1 MRKALKNAFIP
12 HEGNGYRPHAL
23 RPKIMAVV
31 CAVIIATQVVFSF
44 GVAPWLE
51 RSQLFGIIEVGALT
65 DGTNAAR
72 TADKLPTLTVD
83 PLLQAAAQ
91 DKANDMATKG
101 YFAHTS
107 PTGVTPWY
115 WFTSVGYYFTY
126 AGENLAINFSDSA
139 DVTTAWLNSPEHRAN
154 ILDAHF
160 TQIGMAV
167 AQGIYNGQSA
177 TYVVE
182 LFGAPSAVA
191 PIAASNPFISSAQAA
206 AGSPSPFQGEVRRG
220 SSSPVVATK
229 SVKPKTIA
237 KPISTPTVVAVNPAT
252 GTEPISVAVKGAETS
267 SERLAISGEKNAPA
281 VNVGG
286 FASATAAATSE
297 VSQPQSQNNFIQQA
311 FANPTRT
318 LNYFYLLILI
328 FFVFTLGLNVFIKI
342 RVQHPDLILGGLVA
356 ISLVGIFILA
366 NQQMIV
372 QTVIK

>member
-31 CAVIIATQVVFSF
+31 CAVIIAAQVVFSF
-44 GVAPWLE
+44 GVAPWFE
-51 RSQLFGIIEVGALT
+51 RSQLFGIIEVNALT
-65 DGTNAAR
+65 DGTNSAR
-72 TADKLPTLTVD
+72 TADKLPTLTMD

-91 DKANDMATKG
+91 EKANDMAAKG

-115 WFTSVGYYFTY
+115 WFTNVGYYFSY
-126 AGENLAINFSDSA
+126 AGENLAVNFSDSQ

-167 AQGIYNGQSA
+167 AQGTYNGQSA

-182 LFGAPSAVA
+182 LFGAPAAVSAAVA
-191 PIAASNPFISSAQAA
+191 ATKPATPKAVAARPAPASVVSGVKQ
-206 AGSPSPFQGEVRRG
+206 
-220 SSSPVVATK
+220 PVV
-229 SVKPKTIA
+229 
-237 KPISTPTVVAVNPAT
+237 VAMNPAT
-252 GTEPISVAVKGAETS
+252 GTEPISVAVKGAETGG
-267 SERLAISGEKNAPA
+267 ELRVTSGEGNAPQA
-281 VNVGG
+281 NAG
-286 FASATAAATSE
+286 ASAPVVAAVTPVANQA
-297 VSQPQSQNNFIQQA
+297 QPQNNIVQSI
-311 FANPTRT
+311 FANPTHA
-318 LNYFYLLILI
+318 LNYLYLLVLV
-328 FFVFTLGLNVFIKI
+328 FFAFALGLNIFIKI

-356 ISLVGIFILA
+356 ISLAGIFIIT
-366 NQQMIV
+366 NQQAFL